1 VQTKNR
7 AVFSINNENQVINYI
22 SSFARLVSNI
32 AGRASEKK
40 HLRVAIELSGD
51 IGDQKLRVTQRT
63 A

>member
-1 VQTKNR
+1 V
-7 AVFSINNENQVINYI
+7 NQVINYI

-51 IGDQKLRVTQRT
+51 IGDQKLRVTQRK